1 MKAKEVHNFNDEE
14 VDIEIVRLKKRL
26 FELRCQKVTDKIEDT
41 SQFKKARRD
50 IARLHDRAP
59 LVETSSKATASSEAT
74 SREDQDGSNSRRPP
88 RARPGVVESDKSVTR
103 PARSSSTSSPSTRST
118 ASTSGVGQ

>member
-41 SQFKKARRD
+41 SQFKKVRRD
-50 IARLHDRAP
+50 IARLHTERRSRDIA
-59 LVETSSKATASSEAT
+59 KATA
-74 SREDQDGSNSRRPP
+74 NSDLDF
-88 RARPGVVESDKSVTR
+88 ALVCKNMPGC
-103 PARSSSTSSPSTRST
+103 PIL
-118 ASTSGVGQ
+118 

>member
-41 SQFKKARRD
+41 SQF
-50 IARLHDRAP
+50 
-59 LVETSSKATASSEAT
+59 
-74 SREDQDGSNSRRPP
+74 
-88 RARPGVVESDKSVTR
+88 
-103 PARSSSTSSPSTRST
+103 
-118 ASTSGVGQ
+118 

>member
-41 SQFKKARRD
+41 SQFKKVRRD
-50 IARLHDRAP
+50 IARLHTERRSR
-59 LVETSSKATASSEAT
+59 VIVKATANSEAT
-74 SREDQDGSNSRRPP
+74 S
-88 RARPGVVESDKSVTR
+88 
-103 PARSSSTSSPSTRST
+103 
-118 ASTSGVGQ
+118 

>member
-41 SQFKKARRD
+41 SQFKKDRRD
-50 IARLHDRAP
+50 IARLHTERRSREIA
-59 LVETSSKATASSEAT
+59 KATANSEAT
-74 SREDQDGSNSRRPP
+74 S
-88 RARPGVVESDKSVTR
+88 
-103 PARSSSTSSPSTRST
+103 
-118 ASTSGVGQ
+118 

>member
-41 SQFKKARRD
+41 SQFKKVRRD
-50 IARLHDRAP
+50 IARLHTERRSREIA
-59 LVETSSKATASSEAT
+59 KATANSEAT
-74 SREDQDGSNSRRPP
+74 S
-88 RARPGVVESDKSVTR
+88 
-103 PARSSSTSSPSTRST
+103 
-118 ASTSGVGQ
+118 

>member
-41 SQFKKARRD
+41 SQFKKVRRD
-50 IARLHDRAP
+50 IARLHTERRSRELA
-59 LVETSSKATASSEAT
+59 KATANSEAT
-74 SREDQDGSNSRRPP
+74 S
-88 RARPGVVESDKSVTR
+88 
-103 PARSSSTSSPSTRST
+103 
-118 ASTSGVGQ
+118 